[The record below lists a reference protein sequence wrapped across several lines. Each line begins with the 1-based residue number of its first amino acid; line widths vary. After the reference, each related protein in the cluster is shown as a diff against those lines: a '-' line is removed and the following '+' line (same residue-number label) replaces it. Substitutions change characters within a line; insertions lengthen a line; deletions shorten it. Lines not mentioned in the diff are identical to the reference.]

1 MRSHALFVRPAVLA
15 GVLVLS
21 AATTHAADINPLLLN
36 QAEFKL
42 LTQDLGSAVSF
53 KPLIPAEALGVTG
66 FDIAISTNVT
76 PLQNNSVW
84 DKAAS
89 GSFGPS
95 SLIMPGV
102 RVHKGLPFNI
112 DIGASYAKQLNSHM
126 KVVGGELRWAFVPGG
141 VATPALAVRAS
152 VSSLSGVEHL
162 KLRTSGIDVSISKG
176 FAFLTPYVGVGRVRV
191 KSSPDGAGLAS
202 ETISQSKVF
211 GGLNLNFGLT
221 NLALEADKTGDA
233 PSYGIKFG
241 LRF

>member
-1 MRSHALFVRPAVLA
+1 MRTHAFFVRPALLA
-15 GVLVLS
+15 SVLVFS
-21 AATTHAADINPLLLN
+21 AAKTHADDVNPLLLN

-53 KPLIPAEALGVTG
+53 KPLIPAEALGITG

-76 PLQNNSVW
+76 PIQNHSVW
-84 DKAAS
+84 EKA
-89 GSFGPS
+89 SFGPA

-112 DIGASYAKQLNSHM
+112 DIGASYAKQVNSHM

-152 VSSLSGVEHL
+152 VSSLSGVENL
-162 KLRTSGIDVSISKG
+162 KLRTSGIDLSISKG

-191 KSSPDGAGLAS
+191 KSTPDGAGLSS
-202 ETISQSKVF
+202 ETLSLSKVF